1 MDNIITNITFQ
12 GQQIVII
19 RDYNLLYQYLSNSSF
34 NFNPD
39 VLVIVNNSIT
49 NQLNILN
56 YYYDSDYEFYKQLIN
71 YNYLDIKNITI
82 SITNNELVF

>member
-1 MDNIITNITFQ
+1 LLFQ

-19 RDYNLLYQYLSNSSF
+19 RDYNLLYQNLSNSSF
-34 NFNPD
+34 NFNLD
-39 VLVIVNNSIT
+39 ILVIVNDSIT
-49 NQLNILN
+49 SQIDILN
-56 YYYDSDYEFYKQLIN
+56 YYYGNDYQFYKQLIN